1 MCGLPIG
8 AWNEE
13 NCFSLLLSGI
23 LIFLFP
29 RALSLPQSWSSSFN
43 TLGAVGERWVSLAA
57 FSQLEKLGAH
67 APLSLFPPQ
76 GGIFNLL
83 FHYVVAPRAMLVQF
97 LLPL

>member
-1 MCGLPIG
+1 MKFLQQHMCDLPAG
-8 AWNEE
+8 VSNAES
-13 NCFSLLLSGI
+13 CFPLMLSDI

-57 FSQLEKLGAH
+57 SSQLEKLGAH
-67 APLSLFPPQ
+67 SPLSLFPPQ

-83 FHYVVAPRAMLVQF
+83 FH
-97 LLPL
+97 